1 MIPPIRY
8 RDAGVDIDAGE
19 ETVRRIQRAVHSTF
33 GPHVATGIGR
43 FAGAMT
49 IPGGDPETLL
59 VASMDGVGTKLKV
72 AAMVGRYDTVG
83 EDLVNHC
90 VGDIGVHGA
99 EPLFFLDYVAMG
111 KLSPAVVEAV
121 VEGLARGCRA
131 GGCALLGGETAEMPG
146 VYHGTDFDLAG
157 CIVGMVRRS
166 EFVDGSGIRP
176 GDVLLGFSS
185 TGLHTNGFSLARR
198 VLFGDGGLD
207 PHSLVPGTRTSL
219 AEALLAVH
227 RSYRPVFRALKGLM
241 KGAAHITGGGIPGN
255 LNRILP
261 PGVSAR
267 VDVGAWTVPPI
278 FRLIAERGAVPQDD
292 LYRTFNMGIGL
303 VVAVAPESASA
314 AQAAVGGEARR
325 IGEIV
330 PGDGT
335 VDLTGDTRW

>member
-1 MIPPIRY
+1 
-8 RDAGVDIDAGE
+8 
-19 ETVRRIQRAVHSTF
+19 
-33 GPHVATGIGR
+33 
-43 FAGAMT
+43 
-49 IPGGDPETLL
+49 
-59 VASMDGVGTKLKV
+59 
-72 AAMVGRYDTVG
+72 
-83 EDLVNHC
+83 
-90 VGDIGVHGA
+90 
-99 EPLFFLDYVAMG
+99 
-111 KLSPAVVEAV
+111 
-121 VEGLARGCRA
+121 LA
-131 GGCALLGGETAEMPG
+131 
-146 VYHGTDFDLAG
+146 D
-157 CIVGMVRRS
+157 
-166 EFVDGSGIRP
+166 
-176 GDVLLGFSS
+176 
-185 TGLHTNGFSLARR
+185 
-198 VLFGDGGLD
+198 
-207 PHSLVPGTRTSL
+207 
-219 AEALLAVH
+219 ALLAVH